1 MATATAT
8 VTDIAMDIHMAT
20 TNNMDKPEK
29 WDIYIT
35 PNKSLFALDLGAI
48 WRYRDLLSLL
58 VRRDFVSQFKQTILG
73 PAWFFIQPIFTTI
86 IFTVVFGRLANIP
99 TDGIPQ
105 PLFYMAG
112 IIIWNYFSECLM
124 KTSETFRTNQGLFG
138 KVYFPRLIVPLS
150 VVTSNLLKL
159 GVQLLLFIALYIY
172 YIFQGFELPGL
183 LSLIFPLIILFVA
196 LLGLSLG
203 LIVSSLTT
211 KYRDLKFL
219 IQFGVQLAMYASPI
233 VYPLSLIED
242 DKKWMILMNPISSF
256 IEMFRFALFGQG
268 HVTAVALGY
277 SVISTLVLLV
287 LSIVIFNRVEKS
299 FIDTV

>member
-1 MATATAT
+1 
-8 VTDIAMDIHMAT
+8 
-20 TNNMDKPEK
+20 
-29 WDIYIT
+29 
-35 PNKSLFALDLGAI
+35 
-48 WRYRDLLSLL
+48 
-58 VRRDFVSQFKQTILG
+58 
-73 PAWFFIQPIFTTI
+73 
-86 IFTVVFGRLANIP
+86 
-99 TDGIPQ
+99 
-105 PLFYMAG
+105 
-112 IIIWNYFSECLM
+112 
-124 KTSETFRTNQGLFG
+124 
-138 KVYFPRLIVPLS
+138 
-150 VVTSNLLKL
+150 
-159 GVQLLLFIALYIY
+159 LLLFIALYIY